1 MLGFSVCSSGLFL
14 PLLST
19 HNITESNYNITHAV
33 IVIHGLSGNIVQAYN
48 SVVDSFTPIFNPN
61 KLLVI
66 VPWFYSTPITS
77 SDWGNCTGEV
87 IAPDMGARSIYW
99 ARNES
104 SWIAGGVGDSLV
116 TLSAYT
122 LLDNIYTSLA
132 NKNDFPSLQHVTFA
146 GFSAGGQMINRY
158 AWASKVGRHAL
169 TEMEQPSTSTTTVT
183 TTTAT
188 TTTTTNSTSP
198 TTDNILTQIDLPKV
212 RFIVS
217 DPSSFLYFS
226 HHRPAPSCRAR
237 LDTGTTHTCESFT
250 LYTLIMPYDT
260 PILETSLVVEEEDR
274 LMAITNCREFD
285 TWKYGTTLPANLHSE
300 SYLKH
305 FHENPQLIAEY
316 TQAYRYENTCLCC
329 IVL

>member
-1 MLGFSVCSSGLFL
+1 MDTGIICTLGLFL

-19 HNITESNYNITHAV
+19 HNITESNNNITHAV

-48 SVVDSFTPIFNPN
+48 SVVDSFTPIFNSD

-87 IAPDMGARSIYW
+87 ITPDMGARSIFW

-158 AWASKVGRHAL
+158 AWASKVGRH
-169 TEMEQPSTSTTTVT
+169 EPSTSTTTAVS
-183 TTTAT
+183 T
-188 TTTTTNSTSP
+188 TTTTTAS
-198 TTDNILTQIDLPKV
+198 TTDNISTQIDLPRV

-237 LDTGTTHTCESFT
+237 LDTGSTHTCDSFT

-285 TWKYGTTLPANLHSE
+285 TWKYGTTLPADLHSE
-300 SYLKH
+300 SYLKQ
-305 FHENPQLIAEY
+305 FHENPRLITEY
-316 TQAYRYENTCLCC
+316 TQAYRYENTCLYC